1 MKIYIL
7 VCWSIPTIYISIV
20 EHYSSIN
27 LITNLFFMIIVDFIE
42 IGSNM
47 ALNGVR
53 MSHLLHVTYY
63 IFALSDEVDLSV
75 YNNLSSLKEVTF

>member
-1 MKIYIL
+1 
-7 VCWSIPTIYISIV
+7 
-20 EHYSSIN
+20 
-27 LITNLFFMIIVDFIE
+27 MIIVDFIE

-53 MSHLLHVTYY
+53 MSHLLHVTYD
-63 IFALSDEVDLSV
+63 IFAPSDEVDLPV

>member
-1 MKIYIL
+1 
-7 VCWSIPTIYISIV
+7 
-20 EHYSSIN
+20 
-27 LITNLFFMIIVDFIE
+27 MIIVDFIE